1 MRKGENDIIKS
12 YCSRILT
19 CSVKFKHFRISYCMR
34 DNYNLSLKSQHHRDP
49 VNVTDQYF
57 LI

>member
-1 MRKGENDIIKS
+1 MRKGDNDIIKS

-19 CSVKFKHFRISYCMR
+19 CSVEFKHFRISYCMR

-49 VNVTDQYF
+49 VNVIDQYF
-57 LI
+57 